1 MHLEETNVYIHST
14 WLVHRTPSCH
24 VHWPISTKVLSLQ
37 PITCRTDTTHKWLA
51 RLFPRLPLVTWCFE
65 IWLVRYCNDWLVTAI
80 DHFNSFKLIRHSFQ
94 FSFFSSETSSFFFPN
109 ILPFNFANIALTL
122 PMGPGFF
129 LGSTASNLR
138 EERLWNEPNAMATT
152 VQAKQMTLY
161 GILKS
166 GVGRVIRR
174 ISVWR
179 RRNTSSFGVVSRLDK
194 KKTIMYVFSTVVVL
208 IGDTVNK

>member
-1 MHLEETNVYIHST
+1 M
-14 WLVHRTPSCH
+14 R
-24 VHWPISTKVLSLQ
+24 
-37 PITCRTDTTHKWLA
+37 
-51 RLFPRLPLVTWCFE
+51 
-65 IWLVRYCNDWLVTAI
+65 
-80 DHFNSFKLIRHSFQ
+80 SFQ

-122 PMGPGFF
+122 PMRPGCF

-179 RRNTSSFGVVSRLDK
+179 RRNTSSSGLVSRLDN
-194 KKTIMYVFSTVVVL
+194 KKTNKNKLKTVKKRKL
-208 IGDTVNK
+208 NQQSFRNWNCYIGYLRNRRDDWREGPV